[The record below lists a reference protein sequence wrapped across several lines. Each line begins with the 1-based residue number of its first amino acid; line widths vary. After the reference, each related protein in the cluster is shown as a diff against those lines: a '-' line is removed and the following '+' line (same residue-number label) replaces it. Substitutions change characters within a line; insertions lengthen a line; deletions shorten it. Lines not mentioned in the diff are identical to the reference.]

1 MKKRVL
7 FYMPFKLVTYEIKE
21 PTRAFLYLIKE
32 LGFTQKEAQRFI
44 AKGRLFVDDL
54 PMTHT
59 QKELVGEITLAE
71 FVPETQ
77 GLNSIYDN
85 EHFALFDKP
94 SGLLVHPS
102 SRYTPYSL
110 IDEVK
115 YHYGKDANIVHR
127 IDQETSGLILAAK
140 NKASERALKMM
151 FENRKVKKSYRA
163 LVKGKIEEAFLIDEP
178 IHRHHDQDAIVKIMM
193 QIDTQGKPSQTYI
206 IPLKYFPKQDM
217 TLVSAEPHT
226 GRQHQIRVHLF
237 HVKHP
242 IVGDPLYNVP
252 LEIASDFLN
261 KKLTV
266 EERTKHAGAY
276 RLLLHAHHLEFEF
289 EGLEYELDSDVD
301 FEAVCKDVL
310 DLSEKD
316 L

>member
-1 MKKRVL
+1 
-7 FYMPFKLVTYEIKE
+7 MPFKLIDYQIKE

-44 AKGRLFVDDL
+44 AKGRLFVEGE

-59 QKELVGEITLAE
+59 QKELVGKVTLAE

-77 GLNSIYDN
+77 GLKAIFESDA
-85 EHFALFDKP
+85 FALFDKP

-140 NKASERALKMM
+140 DKQSERTLKMM
-151 FENRKVKKSYRA
+151 FEDRNVQKEYYA
-163 LVKGKIEEAFLIDEP
+163 LVSGEVKEAFVIDEP
-178 IHRHHDQDAIVKIMM
+178 IHRHHNHEAIVKIMM
-193 QIDTQGKPSQTYI
+193 EIDPVGKPSQTAI
-206 IPLKYFPKQDM
+206 KPLKYFPKRDM
-217 TLVSAEPHT
+217 TLISAKPRT

-261 KKLTV
+261 KKLSP
-266 EERTKHAGAY
+266 EERIKHSGAS
-276 RLLLHAHHLEFEF
+276 RLLLHAQHLTFEF
-289 EGLEYELDSDVD
+289 EGVKYELDSHVD
-301 FEAVCKDVL
+301 FEEECEMILASSGKN
-310 DLSEKD
+310 
-316 L
+316 

>member
-1 MKKRVL
+1 
-7 FYMPFKLVTYEIKE
+7 MPFKLIDYQIKE

-44 AKGRLFVDDL
+44 AKGRLFVKGE

-59 QKELVGEITLAE
+59 QKELVGTITLAE

-77 GLNSIYDN
+77 GLKAIFES
-85 EHFALFDKP
+85 HAFALFDKP

-115 YHYGKDANIVHR
+115 YHYGKEANIVHR

-140 NKASERALKMM
+140 DKQSERTLKMM
-151 FENRKVKKSYRA
+151 FENREVQKEYYA
-163 LVKGKIEEAFLIDEP
+163 LVSGEVKEAFLIDEP
-178 IHRHHDQDAIVKIMM
+178 IHRHHNQEAMVKIMM
-193 QIDTQGKPSQTYI
+193 EIDPLGKPSQTAI
-206 IPLKYFPKQDM
+206 KPLKYFPQHNM
-217 TLVSAEPHT
+217 TLISAKPRT

-242 IVGDPLYNVP
+242 IIGDPLYNVP
-252 LEIASDFLN
+252 LEVASDFLD
-261 KKLTV
+261 KKLSV
-266 EERTKHAGAY
+266 EDRIKHSGSP
-276 RLLLHAHHLEFEF
+276 RLLLHAQHLEFEF
-289 EGLEYELDSDVD
+289 EGVNYDLHSHVD
-301 FEAVCKDVL
+301 FQAECEMVVSSLNK
-310 DLSEKD
+310 SE
-316 L
+316 

>member
-1 MKKRVL
+1 MKKWVS
-7 FYMPFKLVTYEIKE
+7 FYMPFKLITYDVKE
-21 PTRAFLYLIKE
+21 PTRAFLYLIRE

-54 PMTHT
+54 PMVHT
-59 QKELVGEITLAE
+59 QRELLGEITLAE
-71 FVPETQ
+71 FVPESK
-77 GLNSIYDN
+77 GLKAIY
-85 EHFALFDKP
+85 ETESFALFDKP

-115 YHYGKDANIVHR
+115 FHYGKDANIVHR
-127 IDQETSGLILAAK
+127 IDQETSGLLLAAK
-140 NKASERALKMM
+140 DKESERKLKMM
-151 FENRKVKKSYRA
+151 FESRDVKKRYMA

-193 QIDTQGKPSQTYI
+193 EIDPQGKPSQTYI
-206 IPLKYFPKQDM
+206 RPLTYFPKQDM

-242 IVGDPLYNVP
+242 IIGDPLYNVP
-252 LEIASDFLN
+252 LEIASDFLD
-261 KKLTV
+261 KKLTP
-266 EERTKHAGAY
+266 EDRIKYSQAS
-276 RLLLHAHHLEFEF
+276 RLLLHAYHLEFEF
-289 EGLEYELDSDVD
+289 EGLNYLLESEVD
-301 FEAVCKDVL
+301 FEKICAL
-310 DLSEKD
+310 ILGES
-316 L
+316 LG